1 MGKNDKN
8 STDQRYNPFDDVIM
22 TGTISEQSKNKKRI
36 RFVVFNGIIAALY
49 VVLTY
54 FLAPISYGPIQARVA
69 EIMTVFPIFSW
80 ATIPGVTLGCL
91 ISNLI
96 NPENLG
102 PVDIIGGTTATL
114 IAGVLSY
121 FIGRKNK
128 WLGII
133 PPVVANG
140 IIVGGYLPFLIVDP
154 GSTVTVQAVVLTM
167 LSVAGGEAAVLVV
180 LGLPLVAII
189 EKTGLKKNFP

>member
-1 MGKNDKN
+1 
-8 STDQRYNPFDDVIM
+8 M

-49 VVLTY
+49 VVL
-54 FLAPISYGPIQARVA
+54 SY
-69 EIMTVFPIFSW
+69 
-80 ATIPGVTLGCL
+80 
-91 ISNLI
+91 
-96 NPENLG
+96 
-102 PVDIIGGTTATL
+102 
-114 IAGVLSY
+114 Y
-121 FIGRKNK
+121 IGRKNK

-167 LSVAGGEAAVLVV
+167 LSVAGGDAAVLVV

-189 EKTGLKKNFP
+189 EKTGLKNKLP

>member
-8 STDQRYNPFDDVIM
+8 STDQRYYPFDDVII
-22 TGTISEQSKNKKRI
+22 TGTISEQTKNKKRI

-49 VVLTY
+49 V
-54 FLAPISYGPIQARVA
+54 
-69 EIMTVFPIFSW
+69 
-80 ATIPGVTLGCL
+80 
-91 ISNLI
+91 
-96 NPENLG
+96 
-102 PVDIIGGTTATL
+102 
-114 IAGVLSY
+114 VLSY

-189 EKTGLKKNFP
+189 EKTGLKNKLP